1 MKIFNKKLNLQ
12 QFLAPFYL
20 EKKAVGLVPT
30 MGALHEGHLSLI
42 QKALSE
48 NDIVVVSIFVNPTQ
62 FNNAE
67 DLEKYPRNLSGDIK
81 TIERLSQEVVI
92 FAPEISE
99 MYESTPKAISFDFG
113 GLDKVMEGK
122 FREGHFQGVA
132 TIVEKL
138 FELVKPTRAYFGEQ
152 DYQQILIIKSMLEQ
166 RKLPITLV
174 PCPIVREESGLA
186 MSSRNERLSPEGR
199 KQAAFIYSVLQEAQ
213 KLFTTASVAEVE
225 AFVKEQF
232 SQKKGFDLEYFTIT
246 KADTLEEV
254 KEKKSSESY
263 RAFITVY
270 VEGVRLIDNIAL

>member
-1 MKIFNKKLNLQ
+1 MKIFNKKLDLQ

-138 FELVKPTRAYFGEQ
+138 FELVKPTRAYFGEK

-166 RKLPITLV
+166 RKLPVTLV
-174 PCPIVREESGLA
+174 PCPIVREKSGLA
-186 MSSRNERLSPEGR
+186 MSSRNERLSSEGR
-199 KQAAFIYSVLQEAQ
+199 KKAAFIYSVLQEAQ

-225 AFVKEQF
+225 AFVKKQF
-232 SQKKGFDLEYFTIT
+232 SQKEGFDLEYFTIT

>member
-1 MKIFNKKLNLQ
+1 MKIFNKKLDLQ

-99 MYESTPKAISFDFG
+99 IYESTPKAISFDFG

-138 FELVKPTRAYFGEQ
+138 FELVKPTRAYFGEK

-166 RKLPITLV
+166 RKLPVTLV

>member
-1 MKIFNKKLNLQ
+1 MKIFNKKLDLQ

-99 MYESTPKAISFDFG
+99 MYENTPKAISFDFG

-138 FELVKPTRAYFGEQ
+138 FELVKPTRAYFGEK

-166 RKLPITLV
+166 RKLPVTLV
-174 PCPIVREESGLA
+174 PCPIVREKSGLA

-225 AFVKEQF
+225 AFVKEQL
-232 SQKKGFDLEYFTIT
+232 SQKEGFDLEYFTIT

>member
-1 MKIFNKKLNLQ
+1 MKIFNKKLDLQ
-12 QFLAPFYL
+12 QFLDPFYL

-138 FELVKPTRAYFGEQ
+138 FELVKPTRAYFGEK

-166 RKLPITLV
+166 RKLPVTLV
-174 PCPIVREESGLA
+174 PCPIVREKSGLA

-232 SQKKGFDLEYFTIT
+232 SQKEVFDLEYFTIT

>member
-1 MKIFNKKLNLQ
+1 MKIFNKKLDLQ

-138 FELVKPTRAYFGEQ
+138 FELVKPTRAYFGEK

-166 RKLPITLV
+166 RKLPVTLV

-199 KQAAFIYSVLQEAQ
+199 KQAAFIYSVLQEAR
-213 KLFTTASVAEVE
+213 KLFTTAPVAEVE

-232 SQKKGFDLEYFTIT
+232 SQKEGFDLEYFTIT
-246 KADTLEEV
+246 KADTLEEIT
-254 KEKKSSESY
+254 EKDPSESY

>member
-1 MKIFNKKLNLQ
+1 MKIFNKKLDLQ

-138 FELVKPTRAYFGEQ
+138 FELVKPTRAYFGEK

-166 RKLPITLV
+166 RKLPVTLV
-174 PCPIVREESGLA
+174 PCPIVREKSGLA
-186 MSSRNERLSPEGR
+186 MSSRNERLSSEGR
-199 KQAAFIYSVLQEAQ
+199 KKAAFIYSVLQEAQ

-232 SQKKGFDLEYFTIT
+232 SQKEGFDLEYFTIT
-246 KADTLEEV
+246 KADTLEEIT
-254 KEKKSSESY
+254 EKDPSESY

>member
-1 MKIFNKKLNLQ
+1 MKIFNKKLDLQ

-138 FELVKPTRAYFGEQ
+138 FELVKPTRAYFGEK

-166 RKLPITLV
+166 RKLPVTLV
-174 PCPIVREESGLA
+174 PCPIVREKSGLA

-232 SQKKGFDLEYFTIT
+232 SQKEVFDLEYFTIT

>member
-1 MKIFNKKLNLQ
+1 MKIFNKKLDLQ

-113 GLDKVMEGK
+113 ELDKVMEGK

-138 FELVKPTRAYFGEQ
+138 FELVKPTRAYFGEK

-166 RKLPITLV
+166 RKLPVTLV
-174 PCPIVREESGLA
+174 PCPIVREKSGLA

-232 SQKKGFDLEYFTIT
+232 SQKEGFDLEYFTIT

>member
-1 MKIFNKKLNLQ
+1 MKIFNKKLDLQ

-138 FELVKPTRAYFGEQ
+138 FELVKPTRVYFGEK

-166 RKLPITLV
+166 RKLPVTLV

-213 KLFTTASVAEVE
+213 KLFTTAEVAEVE

-232 SQKKGFDLEYFTIT
+232 SQKEGFDLEYFTIT

>member
-1 MKIFNKKLNLQ
+1 MKIFNKKLDLQ
-12 QFLAPFYL
+12 RFLAPFYL

-99 MYESTPKAISFDFG
+99 MYESTPKAISFDFR

-138 FELVKPTRAYFGEQ
+138 FELVKPTRAYFGEK

-166 RKLPITLV
+166 RKLPVTLV

-232 SQKKGFDLEYFTIT
+232 SQKEGFDLEYFTIT

-263 RAFITVY
+263 RAFITIY

>member
-1 MKIFNKKLNLQ
+1 MKIFNKKLDLQ

-99 MYESTPKAISFDFG
+99 MYENTPKAISFDFG

-138 FELVKPTRAYFGEQ
+138 FELVKPTRAYFGEK

-166 RKLPITLV
+166 RKLPVTLV

-225 AFVKEQF
+225 VFVKEQF

>member
-1 MKIFNKKLNLQ
+1 MKIFNKKLDLQ

-138 FELVKPTRAYFGEQ
+138 FELVKPTRAYFGEK

-166 RKLPITLV
+166 RKLPVTLV

-232 SQKKGFDLEYFTIT
+232 SQKEGFDLEYFTIT
-246 KADTLEEV
+246 KADTLEEIT
-254 KEKKSSESY
+254 EKDPSESY

>member
-1 MKIFNKKLNLQ
+1 MKIFNKKLDLQ

-99 MYESTPKAISFDFG
+99 MYENTPKAISFDFG

-138 FELVKPTRAYFGEQ
+138 FELVKPTRAYFGEK

-166 RKLPITLV
+166 RKLPVTLV
-174 PCPIVREESGLA
+174 HFPIVREESGLA

>member
-1 MKIFNKKLNLQ
+1 MKIFNKKLDLQ

-138 FELVKPTRAYFGEQ
+138 FELVKPTRAYFGEK

-166 RKLPITLV
+166 RKLPVTLV
-174 PCPIVREESGLA
+174 PCPIVREKSGLA
-186 MSSRNERLSPEGR
+186 MSSRNERLSSEGR
-199 KQAAFIYSVLQEAQ
+199 KKAAFIYSVLQEAQ
-213 KLFTTASVAEVE
+213 KLFATASVAEVE

-232 SQKKGFDLEYFTIT
+232 SQKEVFDLEYFTIT

>member
-1 MKIFNKKLNLQ
+1 MKIFNKKLDLQ

-62 FNNAE
+62 FN
-67 DLEKYPRNLSGDIK
+67 GDIK

-138 FELVKPTRAYFGEQ
+138 FELVKPTRAYFGEK

-166 RKLPITLV
+166 RKLPVTLV
-174 PCPIVREESGLA
+174 PCPIVREKSGLA

-232 SQKKGFDLEYFTIT
+232 SQKEGFDLEYFTIT
-246 KADTLEEV
+246 KSDTLEEV

>member
-1 MKIFNKKLNLQ
+1 MKIFNKKLDLQ

-62 FNNAE
+62 LNNAE

-138 FELVKPTRAYFGEQ
+138 FELVKPTRAYFGEK

-166 RKLPITLV
+166 RKLPVTLV

>member
-1 MKIFNKKLNLQ
+1 MKIFNKKLDLQ

-81 TIERLSQEVVI
+81 TIERLSQEVIV

-138 FELVKPTRAYFGEQ
+138 FELVKPTRAYFGEK

-166 RKLPITLV
+166 RKLPVTLV
-174 PCPIVREESGLA
+174 PCPIVCEESGLA

-213 KLFTTASVAEVE
+213 KLFTTAEVAEVE

-232 SQKKGFDLEYFTIT
+232 SQKEGFDLEYFTIT
-246 KADTLEEV
+246 KADTLEEIT
-254 KEKKSSESY
+254 EKDPSESY

>member
-1 MKIFNKKLNLQ
+1 MKIFNKKLDLQ

-99 MYESTPKAISFDFG
+99 MYENTPKAISFDFG

-138 FELVKPTRAYFGEQ
+138 FELVKPTRAYFGEK

-166 RKLPITLV
+166 RKLPVTLV

-213 KLFTTASVAEVE
+213 KLFTTAEVAEVE

-246 KADTLEEV
+246 KADTLEQV

>member
-1 MKIFNKKLNLQ
+1 MKIFNKKLDLQ

-99 MYESTPKAISFDFG
+99 MYENTPKAISFDFG

-138 FELVKPTRAYFGEQ
+138 FELVKPTRAYFGEK

-166 RKLPITLV
+166 RKLPVTLV

-199 KQAAFIYSVLQEAQ
+199 KQAAFIYSVLQEAR
-213 KLFTTASVAEVE
+213 KLFTTAPVAEVE

-232 SQKKGFDLEYFTIT
+232 SQKEGFDLEYFTIT
-246 KADTLEEV
+246 KADTLEEIT
-254 KEKKSSESY
+254 EKDPSESY

>member
-1 MKIFNKKLNLQ
+1 MKIFNKKLDLQ

-138 FELVKPTRAYFGEQ
+138 FEMVKPTRAYFGEK

-166 RKLPITLV
+166 RKLPVTLV

-232 SQKKGFDLEYFTIT
+232 SQKEGFDLEYFTIT

>member
-1 MKIFNKKLNLQ
+1 MKIFNKKLDLQ

-99 MYESTPKAISFDFG
+99 MYENTPKAISFDFG

-138 FELVKPTRAYFGEQ
+138 FELVKPTRAYFGEK

-166 RKLPITLV
+166 RKLPVTLV
-174 PCPIVREESGLA
+174 PCPIVREKSGLA

-199 KQAAFIYSVLQEAQ
+199 KEAAFIYSVLQEAQ

-232 SQKKGFDLEYFTIT
+232 SQKEGFDLEYFTIT
-246 KADTLEEV
+246 KADTLEEIT
-254 KEKKSSESY
+254 EKDPSESY

>member
-1 MKIFNKKLNLQ
+1 MKIFNKKLDLQ

-138 FELVKPTRAYFGEQ
+138 IELVKPTRAYFGEK

-166 RKLPITLV
+166 RKLPVTLV

-232 SQKKGFDLEYFTIT
+232 SQKEGFDLEYFTIT

>member
-1 MKIFNKKLNLQ
+1 MKIFNKKLDLQ

-48 NDIVVVSIFVNPTQ
+48 NDIVVVSIFVNPTH

-99 MYESTPKAISFDFG
+99 MYENTPKAISFDFG

-138 FELVKPTRAYFGEQ
+138 FELVKPTRAYFGEK

-166 RKLPITLV
+166 RKLPVTLV

-213 KLFTTASVAEVE
+213 KLFTTAEVAEVE

-232 SQKKGFDLEYFTIT
+232 SQKEGFDLEYFTIT

>member
-1 MKIFNKKLNLQ
+1 MKIFNKKLDLQ

-99 MYESTPKAISFDFG
+99 MYENTPKAISFDFG

-138 FELVKPTRAYFGEQ
+138 FELVKPTRAYFGEK

-166 RKLPITLV
+166 RKLPVTLV

-199 KQAAFIYSVLQEAQ
+199 KQAAFIYSVLQEAR
-213 KLFTTASVAEVE
+213 KLFTTAPVAEVE

-232 SQKKGFDLEYFTIT
+232 SQKEGFDLEYFTIT
-246 KADTLEEV
+246 KADTLEEIT
-254 KEKKSSESY
+254 EKDPSESY
-263 RAFITVY
+263 RVFITVY

>member
-1 MKIFNKKLNLQ
+1 MKIFNKKLDLQ

-166 RKLPITLV
+166 RKLPVTLV

-213 KLFTTASVAEVE
+213 KLFTTASVAKVE
-225 AFVKEQF
+225 SFVKEQF
-232 SQKKGFDLEYFTIT
+232 SQKEGFDLEYFTIT

-254 KEKKSSESY
+254 KEKKSTESY

-270 VEGVRLIDNIAL
+270 LEGVRLIDNIAL

>member
-1 MKIFNKKLNLQ
+1 MKIFNKKLDLQ

-138 FELVKPTRAYFGEQ
+138 FELVKPTRAYFGEK

-166 RKLPITLV
+166 RKLPVTLV
-174 PCPIVREESGLA
+174 PCPIVREKSGLA
-186 MSSRNERLSPEGR
+186 MSSRNERLSSEGR
-199 KQAAFIYSVLQEAQ
+199 KKAAFIYSVLQEAQ

-232 SQKKGFDLEYFTIT
+232 SQKEVFDLEYFTIT

>member
-1 MKIFNKKLNLQ
+1 MKIFNKKLDLQ
-12 QFLAPFYL
+12 RFLAPFYL

-99 MYESTPKAISFDFG
+99 MYESTPKAISFDFA

-138 FELVKPTRAYFGEQ
+138 FELVKPTRAYFGEK

-166 RKLPITLV
+166 RKLPVTLV
-174 PCPIVREESGLA
+174 PCPIVREKSGLA

-246 KADTLEEV
+246 KADTLEEIT
-254 KEKKSSESY
+254 EKDPSESY

>member
-1 MKIFNKKLNLQ
+1 MKIFNKKLDLQ

-99 MYESTPKAISFDFG
+99 MYENTPKAISFDFG

-138 FELVKPTRAYFGEQ
+138 FELVKPTRAYFGEK

-166 RKLPITLV
+166 RKLPVTLV
-174 PCPIVREESGLA
+174 PCPIVREKSGLA
-186 MSSRNERLSPEGR
+186 MSSRNERLSSEGR

-232 SQKKGFDLEYFTIT
+232 SQKEGFDLEYFTIT
-246 KADTLEEV
+246 KADTLEEIT
-254 KEKKSSESY
+254 EKDPSESY

>member
-1 MKIFNKKLNLQ
+1 MKIFNKKLDLQ

-138 FELVKPTRAYFGEQ
+138 FELVKPTRAYFGEK

-166 RKLPITLV
+166 RKLPVTLV
-174 PCPIVREESGLA
+174 PCPIVREKSGLA

-232 SQKKGFDLEYFTIT
+232 SQKEGFDLEYFTIT

>member
-1 MKIFNKKLNLQ
+1 MKIFNKKLDLQ

-138 FELVKPTRAYFGEQ
+138 FELVKPTRAYFGEK

-166 RKLPITLV
+166 RKLPVTLV
-174 PCPIVREESGLA
+174 PCPIIREESGLA

-232 SQKKGFDLEYFTIT
+232 SQKEGFDLEYFTIT
-246 KADTLEEV
+246 KADTLEEIT
-254 KEKKSSESY
+254 EKDPSESY

>member
-1 MKIFNKKLNLQ
+1 MKIFNKKLDLQ

-99 MYESTPKAISFDFG
+99 MYENTPKAISFDFG

-138 FELVKPTRAYFGEQ
+138 FELVKPTRAYFGEK
-152 DYQQILIIKSMLEQ
+152 DYQQILIIKRMLEQ
-166 RKLPITLV
+166 RKLPVTLV

-213 KLFTTASVAEVE
+213 KLFTTAEVAEVE

>member
-1 MKIFNKKLNLQ
+1 MKIFNKKLDLQ

-138 FELVKPTRAYFGEQ
+138 FELVKPTRAYFGEK

-166 RKLPITLV
+166 RKLPVTLV

-213 KLFTTASVAEVE
+213 KLFTTAEVAEVE

-232 SQKKGFDLEYFTIT
+232 SQKKGFDLEYFTVT

>member
-99 MYESTPKAISFDFG
+99 MYESTPKAISFGFG

-138 FELVKPTRAYFGEQ
+138 FELVKPTRAYFGEK

>member
-1 MKIFNKKLNLQ
+1 MKIFNKKLDLQ

-30 MGALHEGHLSLI
+30 MGALHEGHLSLS

-99 MYESTPKAISFDFG
+99 MYENTPKAISFDFG

-138 FELVKPTRAYFGEQ
+138 FELVKPTRAYFGEK

-166 RKLPITLV
+166 RKLPVTLV

-232 SQKKGFDLEYFTIT
+232 SQKEGFDLEYFTIT

>member
-1 MKIFNKKLNLQ
+1 MKIFNKKLDLQ

-99 MYESTPKAISFDFG
+99 MYESTLKAISFDFG

-138 FELVKPTRAYFGEQ
+138 FELVKPTRAYFGEK
-152 DYQQILIIKSMLEQ
+152 DYQQILIIKSRREQ
-166 RKLPITLV
+166 RKLPVTLV
-174 PCPIVREESGLA
+174 PCPIVREKSGLA

-232 SQKKGFDLEYFTIT
+232 SQKEGFDLEYFTIT

>member
-1 MKIFNKKLNLQ
+1 MKIFNKKLDLQ

-99 MYESTPKAISFDFG
+99 IYESTPKAISFDFG

-138 FELVKPTRAYFGEQ
+138 FELVKPTRAYFGEK

-166 RKLPITLV
+166 RKLPVTLV
-174 PCPIVREESGLA
+174 PCPIVREKSGLA
-186 MSSRNERLSPEGR
+186 MSSRNERLSSEGR
-199 KQAAFIYSVLQEAQ
+199 KKAAFIYSVLQEAQ

-225 AFVKEQF
+225 AFVKKQF
-232 SQKKGFDLEYFTIT
+232 SQKEGFDLEYFTIT
-246 KADTLEEV
+246 KADTLEEIT
-254 KEKKSSESY
+254 EKDPSESY

>member
-1 MKIFNKKLNLQ
+1 MKIFNKKLDLQ

-20 EKKAVGLVPT
+20 EKKAVGLIPT

-81 TIERLSQEVVI
+81 TIERLSQEVIV

-138 FELVKPTRAYFGEQ
+138 FELVKPTRAYFGEK

-166 RKLPITLV
+166 RKLPVTLV

-213 KLFTTASVAEVE
+213 KLFTTAEVAEVE

-232 SQKKGFDLEYFTIT
+232 SQKEGFDLEYFTIT
-246 KADTLEEV
+246 KADTLEEIT
-254 KEKKSSESY
+254 EKDPSESY

>member
-1 MKIFNKKLNLQ
+1 MKIFNKKLDLQ

-99 MYESTPKAISFDFG
+99 MYENTPKAISFDFG

-138 FELVKPTRAYFGEQ
+138 FELVKPTRAYFGEK

-166 RKLPITLV
+166 RKLPVTLV

-225 AFVKEQF
+225 VFVKEQF

-246 KADTLEEV
+246 KADTLEQV
-254 KEKKSSESY
+254 KEKKSRESY